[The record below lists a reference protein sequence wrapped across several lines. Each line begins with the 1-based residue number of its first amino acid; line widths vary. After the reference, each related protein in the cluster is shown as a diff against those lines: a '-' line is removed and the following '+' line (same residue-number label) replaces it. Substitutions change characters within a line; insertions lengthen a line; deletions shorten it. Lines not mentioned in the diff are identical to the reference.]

1 LSGFFVV
8 LDVRS
13 TTVAVWQKGHSACPS
28 LAPRDPV
35 DEEAPD
41 PVAIFYRPALLS
53 TTPANLRR
61 AGTPARP
68 AAAAYAAAASAVK
81 RGNEEQW
88 RRAVETSRVRAGRF
102 KWVEPDQVG
111 TAPSM
116 VQGHPMSKTK
126 FFLSKT
132 GCNWVAMPT
141 GSISKN
147 QSVSRQKMENA
158 VSANKDASFGMS
170 NIKICLVGNTSI
182 ERPL

>member
-53 TTPANLRR
+53 TTPANLCR

-68 AAAAYAAAASAVK
+68 AAAAYAAATSAVK
-81 RGNEEQW
+81 RGNEEQTG
-88 RRAVETSRVRAGRF
+88 VTTESGAGRSF
-102 KWVEPDQVG
+102 NWVEPDQVG
-111 TAPSM
+111 TAPS
-116 VQGHPMSKTK
+116 
-126 FFLSKT
+126 
-132 GCNWVAMPT
+132 
-141 GSISKN
+141 
-147 QSVSRQKMENA
+147 
-158 VSANKDASFGMS
+158 
-170 NIKICLVGNTSI
+170 LV
-182 ERPL
+182 

>member
-35 DEEAPD
+35 DEEALD

-81 RGNEEQW
+81 RGNEEQTG
-88 RRAVETSRVRAGRF
+88 VTTESGAGRSF
-102 KWVEPDQVG
+102 NWVEPDQVG

-126 FFLSKT
+126 FSLQNRVQL
-132 GCNWVAMPT
+132 GCGAHWQYFQKPECLTAKD
-141 GSISKN
+141 GKR
-147 QSVSRQKMENA
+147 SVRQQRR
-158 VSANKDASFGMS
+158 V
-170 NIKICLVGNTSI
+170 IWHVQ
-182 ERPL
+182 

>member
-1 LSGFFVV
+1 MV

-88 RRAVETSRVRAGRF
+88 RRAVETSRVRVGRF

-126 FFLSKT
+126 FSLQNRVQL
-132 GCNWVAMPT
+132 GCGAHWQYFQKPECLTA
-141 GSISKN
+141 KDEKR
-147 QSVSRQKMENA
+147 SVRQQRR
-158 VSANKDASFGMS
+158 V
-170 NIKICLVGNTSI
+170 IWHVQ
-182 ERPL
+182 

>member
-1 LSGFFVV
+1 MV

-81 RGNEEQW
+81 RGNEEQT
-88 RRAVETSRVRAGRF
+88 VVTMESGAGRSLQLGQTRPGWDGA
-102 KWVEPDQVG
+102 KSGSGAPDVQNKVFSLQNRVQLG
-111 TAPSM
+111 CGAHWQYFQKPECLTAKDGKRSVRQQRRVIWH
-116 VQGHPMSKTK
+116 VQ
-126 FFLSKT
+126 
-132 GCNWVAMPT
+132 
-141 GSISKN
+141 
-147 QSVSRQKMENA
+147 
-158 VSANKDASFGMS
+158 
-170 NIKICLVGNTSI
+170 
-182 ERPL
+182 

>member
-1 LSGFFVV
+1 MV

-81 RGNEEQW
+81 RGNEEQTG
-88 RRAVETSRVRAGRF
+88 VTTESGAGRSF
-102 KWVEPDQVG
+102 NWVEPDQVG
-111 TAPSM
+111 TAPSL

-126 FFLSKT
+126 FSLSKT
-132 GCNWVAMPT
+132 GCNWVAVPT

-158 VSANKDASFGMS
+158 VSASKDASFGMS
-170 NIKICLVGNTSI
+170 NSKICLFHFINQ
-182 ERPL
+182 PYN